1 MSEALYHKALVE
13 RARAAFGKGRLTDAT
28 GSATVDNPL
37 CGDRV
42 TLDLTVRDGRIVEIG
57 HHVRGCLLC
66 EAAAA
71 TIAEHGRGADRAALD
86 AMSAAARALMADSAA
101 AHPNDPSIHAALG
114 LALAGLGLKRD
125 AISEAERAMEIEPVS
140 KNSRAA
146 TAHMGI
152 AVEIFA
158 RVGELDR
165 AFETLELLLSM
176 PSGREASIPFLRV
189 WPGFDPLRSDPRFD
203 QLLERF
209 SVK

>member
-86 AMSAAARALMADSAA
+86 AMSAAARALMAEGTLDPHWQCLEIFRPVHSAKSRRDCVLLPFEALKRA
-101 AHPNDPSIHAALG
+101 AS
-114 LALAGLGLKRD
+114 AGL
-125 AISEAERAMEIEPVS
+125 
-140 KNSRAA
+140 
-146 TAHMGI
+146 
-152 AVEIFA
+152 
-158 RVGELDR
+158 
-165 AFETLELLLSM
+165 
-176 PSGREASIPFLRV
+176 
-189 WPGFDPLRSDPRFD
+189 
-203 QLLERF
+203 
-209 SVK
+209 